1 MRWFAPAAFAA
12 SLCLLPVA
20 AAADCPGDAGFEL
33 LVAPPKV
40 PIGTNFDVTITAPQG
55 SIVLLLLSATAG
67 PTPTPF
73 GTLCVGLPPAAAV
86 IIPMPAPSL
95 TFSHFVAC
103 DPAYAG
109 ILGFFQFLAI
119 DPANPGQV
127 FVSNSQS
134 LEIIDG
140 ACSATPDPG
149 DFVTFTQGG
158 WGQPCSGNNAGCLRD
173 QHFGAVLPAGLVL
186 GDSDGV
192 DGDAFYAVLIS
203 SAKALES
210 YIPDGGTPAVLSQD
224 HIDPVATEA
233 GVFAGQLAAAAMNV
247 AFDDAGIFD
256 STKTDPLLKLRD
268 LVFVANVH
276 PMILGMTVAEVID
289 VCHEALSGEAV
300 VPVDLDGDLVGDVA
314 ISDLNDALDALN
326 NDFVDGTQAN
336 GSLAVPHVP

>member
-1 MRWFAPAAFAA
+1 MRWFAPAALAA
-12 SLCLLPVA
+12 LVSLSPAA
-20 AAADCPGDAGFEL
+20 AAADCPGDPGFEL
-33 LVAPPKV
+33 LVLPPEV
-40 PIGTNFDVTITAPQG
+40 PIGTSFDVTIVAPPG
-55 SIVLLLLSATAG
+55 SIVILLLSPTAG

-73 GTLCVGLPPAAAV
+73 GALCVGFPPAAAV

-103 DPAYAG
+103 DPTYAG

-119 DPANPGQV
+119 APANPGQV

-173 QHFGAVLPAGLVL
+173 QHFAAVLPAGLAL
-186 GDSDGV
+186 GDGGV
-192 DGDAFYAVLIS
+192 DGDEFYAVLLT
-203 SAKALES
+203 SAQALEAFL
-210 YIPDGGTPAVLSQD
+210 PCGGTPAVLDED
-224 HIDPVATEA
+224 HTDPLATEA

-256 STKTDPLLKLRD
+256 SMKTDPLFKLRD

-276 PMILGMTVAEVID
+276 PMILGMTVAELLA
-289 VCHEALSGEAV
+289 VCHDALSGEAP
-300 VPVDLDGDLVGDVA
+300 VPVDLDGDLEGDVLF
-314 ISDLNDALDALN
+314 SDLSDALDALN
-326 NDFVDGTQAN
+326 NDFDDGTQSN